1 MSAEKQKKRSPER
14 KGEAPENA
22 SAPAVKRKV
31 TRVDVAR
38 RAGVSEATVSYVLS
52 KKRHVSAELTERV
65 NQAVRELDYIPDMI
79 ASSMI
84 VKKSRTIGIL
94 TEDIANPLYTTVF
107 KGIQRAADRRGYFVN
122 ICNGTGNS
130 GHIMK
135 DFIRRKMD
143 GVFISVTATD
153 TINAYLKRL
162 CDRGISVVYNMV
174 HGLCDDRIC
183 GIDLDMKD
191 GMRQIMTYLAGLG
204 HKKIVYLSAFDRAYV
219 QDDRLR
225 GFLEAAEKLGLDEAW
240 VDEGKPPYPSTVESG
255 AAQTEA
261 LLAQGKPF
269 TALVCT
275 NDLMAYG
282 AMQTLRKRGLRIPE
296 EVSVVGIDNIFY
308 SPLTNPPLTTL
319 DHGGED
325 YGERLFEILFEN
337 MTTGGIRREY
347 FRTRLIVRDS
357 CAKVRGESGES
368 R

>member
-1 MSAEKQKKRSPER
+1 MSANEQNRHQEQIGPSAVPAD
-14 KGEAPENA
+14 APR
-22 SAPAVKRKV
+22 RKV

-79 ASSMI
+79 ASSMV

-94 TEDIANPLYTTVF
+94 TEDIANPLYITVF

-143 GVFISVTATD
+143 GVFIVMVTD
-153 TINAYLKRL
+153 TINSYLKRL

-174 HGLCDDRIC
+174 PGLCDDRIC

-219 QDDRLR
+219 QDERLQ
-225 GFLEAAEKLGLDEAW
+225 GFWEAAGELGLDEAW

-261 LLAQGKPF
+261 LLKRGRPF
-269 TALVCT
+269 TAMVCT

-282 AMQTLRKRGLRIPE
+282 AMQTLRKRGLRVPE

-308 SPLTNPPLTTL
+308 SPLTTPPLTTL
-319 DHGGED
+319 DHGGEG
-325 YGERLFEILFEN
+325 YGERLFEILYEN
-337 MTTGGIRREY
+337 MTSGAVRREY
-347 FRTRLIVRDS
+347 YPTRLIIRES
-357 CAKVRGESGES
+357 CAKI
-368 R
+368 